1 MAACSHELIFADGLS
16 RVGWMGWARNY
27 KYRRG
32 WTMTDWSRR
41 DVLSAVAAGFAA
53 AELARAASGAAAPDN
68 AVAADTAGATDR
80 AAAADKNVTQH
91 PMRIRTITAGVA
103 LSKLDDVGAVDRAL
117 GRLSRARER
126 MKSAGYEVQT
136 IRVAITPLVA
146 GLDAGQRRMAMS
158 ALEKNDATIAAADA
172 LLSIG
177 PLLMADRAEPELGKW
192 AAELVRRTQRASFS
206 VMVSSAEHGVHRQA
220 IRSAAEVIDE
230 LSRVDA
236 SGMANFRFA
245 AAASIPA
252 GTPFFPAGYHQGP
265 DSLAIGVESA
275 GLVQT
280 ALESA
285 ADPED
290 AATRPRHVMETELGP
305 VEKLGSQMAAAEG
318 VQYLGIDPWP
328 GPGLDRSIG
337 AAIESLTRRP
347 FGHISTLQACA
358 AITAVIK
365 TLSVRSCGYCGLM
378 LPVLEDPTLAKRAQE
393 RRYGIQE
400 LLLYST
406 VCGTGLDVAPIPG
419 NAGVDAMARLIGDV
433 AALAVRLRK
442 PLSARLFPVPGKA
455 AGDPVRFD
463 DARLTECRIF
473 EVD

>member
-1 MAACSHELIFADGLS
+1 
-16 RVGWMGWARNY
+16 
-27 KYRRG
+27 
-32 WTMTDWSRR
+32 MTDWSRR
-41 DVLSAVAAGFAA
+41 DVLSAVAAGLAA
-53 AELARAASGAAAPDN
+53 AELPRVVSGAAAPDTG
-68 AVAADTAGATDR
+68 VAAPDKG
-80 AAAADKNVTQH
+80 AAAHKNGTQH
-91 PMRIRTITAGVA
+91 PMRVRTITAGVA
-103 LSKLDDVGAVDRAL
+103 LAGLDDMGAIEKAL
-117 GRLSRARER
+117 GRLSRVRQR
-126 MKSAGYEVQT
+126 MQSAGYEVQT

-146 GLDAGQRRMAMS
+146 GLDAGQRRMS
-158 ALEKNDATIAAADA
+158 IGALEKIDAAIAAADA

-177 PLLMADRAEPELGKW
+177 PLLTDDRLDPELGAW
-192 AAELVRRTQRASFS
+192 AAEFVRRTQRASFS
-206 VMVSSAEHGVHRQA
+206 VSVSSADTGVHRKG
-220 IRSAAEVIDE
+220 IRTAAQVIDE

-265 DSLAIGVESA
+265 DSLAIGLESA

-290 AATRPRHVMETELGP
+290 AVNRLRHVMETELGP

-318 VQYLGIDPWP
+318 VQYLGIDTSPAP
-328 GPGLDRSIG
+328 GMDRSIG

-406 VCGTGLDVAPIPG
+406 VCGTGLDVVPIPG
-419 NAGVDAMARLIGDV
+419 NVGVDAMARLIADV
-433 AALAVRLRK
+433 ATLAVRLRK

-455 AGDPVRFD
+455 AGDTVRFD
-463 DARLTECRIF
+463 DARLTECRVF